1 MLSNAIYMYSLFEIS
16 LYLPD
21 LQANIISSKIEGKVI
36 LLIVHMVLLRFTVFS
51 ASVLVLGKV
60 GELEV
65 PLFSFFQMPYR
76 ITNVQFSI
84 SSLILANSC

>member
-16 LYLPD
+16 LCLPD

-84 SSLILANSC
+84 SSFILANSC